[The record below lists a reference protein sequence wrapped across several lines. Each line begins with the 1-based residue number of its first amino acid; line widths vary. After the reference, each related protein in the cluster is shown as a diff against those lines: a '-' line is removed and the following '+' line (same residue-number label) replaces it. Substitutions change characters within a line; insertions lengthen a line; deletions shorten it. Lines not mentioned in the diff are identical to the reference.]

1 MKNVL
6 HTFLSSLLQAVLIVS
21 LLSFTSVQR
30 ASIDARL
37 SSVENAIDAQQQKL
51 GLQQEQLSNL
61 QFTMERR
68 LSLLH
73 EQGIKQ

>member
-1 MKNVL
+1 MKHIL

-21 LLSFTSVQR
+21 LLSFTSVQS
-30 ASIDARL
+30 ASIEKRL
-37 SSVENAIDAQQQKL
+37 VSIEAELISQQQKQ

-68 LSLLH
+68 FSLLH